1 MQDDMLVLN
10 QLGRLE
16 GTISTIA
23 DRIAKGIN
31 FVLPTTTKSYFIV
44 CVCVCV
50 CEVNCD
56 VMNVDETEIDVVRTQ

>member
-50 CEVNCD
+50 
-56 VMNVDETEIDVVRTQ
+56 